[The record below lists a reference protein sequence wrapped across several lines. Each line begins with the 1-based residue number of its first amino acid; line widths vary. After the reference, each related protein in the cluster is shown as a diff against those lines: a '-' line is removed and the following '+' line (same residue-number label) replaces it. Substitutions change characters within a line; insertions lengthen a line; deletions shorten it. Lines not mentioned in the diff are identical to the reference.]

1 MIADAVRT
9 LRTPLL
15 AVHGEPGIGKTRL
28 LQELTALAAD
38 QGHRV
43 RTRRGAD
50 AFEEDF
56 GVFVEPTVVVLDDLQ
71 WGPAHRIAEL
81 LRRPPRG
88 PVLVALG
95 FRGLPPAIMAAL
107 EAAERHG
114 ELIDLPLGP
123 LAPEDVAA
131 DPELYRLSG
140 GNPFYLHALAGEN
153 TNAIAAAVGLEL
165 EALSEPARRLAFG
178 AAVAGDPAELD
189 VAVAAAGLSEAEAL
203 DALDEVVAAG
213 LLHADEPRH
222 YRFRRPIVRRAV
234 YGTAGEGWR
243 LAAHE
248 RAANVLTDPAGKARH
263 LEHCARRGDQQA
275 VATLAEAAA
284 GAAPATAARWYAAAL
299 RLDPADRLSV
309 LVPLAHS
316 LAATGHDAKA
326 LAVLTEA
333 LTLDPANPE
342 LAAAA
347 ATCEHLLGHHAIARA
362 RLDELPPLEQAIDAL
377 FDADFETLAARAA
390 DAAGAETDPV
400 READAWALVALAQV
414 SHGSG
419 DIARIARAE
428 AEKSPRAGFY
438 LGLSDLF
445 AERDEDGIRHLRRV
459 EGRYRLPARILVA
472 QALER
477 RGRLD
482 DALATA
488 EKAVAAARRTGS
500 EPLIAWALAA
510 EAESAVATGDRE
522 RALTAGGEAAA
533 LAARLD
539 VSLITVSVQM
549 LLAMVFLKA
558 GRPERCIEQAR
569 RIGDRLEPGRAAT
582 LKSMVARAELALGRP
597 KVAARRLE
605 EAQEALRGIP
615 ARIPEANVLIARAL
629 AESDAGEAAALAQRA
644 VERAA
649 YAPLIAAEARLIQ
662 GRALARANRREQA
675 IEALTDART
684 ELGVIGAHRLRDEA
698 AQELRRLGR
707 TVAGRQRRAVGGT
720 GLDAL
725 SGREREVAEL
735 VALGHSNKD
744 IAAELFLSEKT
755 VEGHLRNVFGKL
767 GVSSRA
773 AVAAAIARNAPVQA
787 P

>member
-1 MIADAVRT
+1 VIADAVRT
-9 LRTPLL
+9 LRTPLV

-28 LQELTALAAD
+28 LQELIELASKH
-38 QGHRV
+38 GHCV
-43 RTRRGAD
+43 LTGRGAD
-50 AFEEDF
+50 AFAEEF
-56 GVFVEPTVVVLDDLQ
+56 TQFVHPTVVVLDDLQ
-71 WGPAHRIAEL
+71 WAPTDRLAEL

-95 FRGLPPAIMAAL
+95 FRTLRPAILAAL
-107 EAAERHG
+107 EAAHRHG

-123 LAPEDVAA
+123 LEPDVLTD
-131 DPELYRLSG
+131 DPELQRLSG
-140 GNPFYLHALAGEN
+140 GNPFYLRALASGN
-153 TNAIAAAVGLEL
+153 PKAIAAAVGQEL
-165 EALSEPARRLAFG
+165 EALSEPARRLACG
-178 AAVAGDPAELD
+178 AAVAGDPADLD
-189 VAVAAAGLSEAEAL
+189 VAIAAAGLPDAL
-203 DALDEVVAAG
+203 EALDEVVASG
-213 LLHADEPRH
+213 LLEPGEPRQYH
-222 YRFRRPIVRRAV
+222 FRRPIVRRAV
-234 YGTAGEGWR
+234 YGAAGEGWR

-248 RAANVLTDPAGKARH
+248 RAAAMLTGPARAHH
-263 LEHCARRGDQQA
+263 LEHCAKKGDQDA
-275 VATLAEAAA
+275 VAALVEAAS
-284 GAAPATAARWYAAAL
+284 AAPPATAARWYAAAL
-299 RLDPADRLSV
+299 RLEPADRLGV
-309 LVPLAHS
+309 LVGLAHS

-342 LAAAA
+342 LVAAA
-347 ATCEHLLGHHAIARA
+347 ATCEHLLGRHATARA
-362 RLDELPPLEQAIDAL
+362 RLGDLPPLEQAIDAL
-377 FDADFETLAARAA
+377 FDADFATLAARAA

-414 SHGSG
+414 SHGAS
-419 DIARIARAE
+419 DIARLAREE

-438 LGLSDLF
+438 LGLSALF

-459 EGRYRLPARILVA
+459 EGRYRLPARILIA

-482 DALATA
+482 EALATA
-488 EKAVAAARRTGS
+488 EDAVAAARQTRS
-500 EPLIAWALAA
+500 APLIAWALAV

-522 RALTAGGEAAA
+522 RALAAGAESAA
-533 LAARLD
+533 LAAQLD
-539 VSLITVSVQM
+539 VSLISVSVHM

-558 GRPERCIEQAR
+558 GQPERCIEQAR
-569 RIGDRLEPGRAAT
+569 RAGDRLEPGRTAT

-597 KVAARRLE
+597 KIAAQWLAA
-605 EAQEALRGIP
+605 AQEALRGIP
-615 ARIPEANVLIARAL
+615 ASIPEANVLIARAL
-629 AESDAGEAAALAQRA
+629 AASDAGEAAELAQRA

-662 GRALARANRREQA
+662 GRALARANRRAEA
-675 IEALTDART
+675 IEVLTDART

-707 TVAGRQRRAVGGT
+707 TVAGRQRRAAGGA
-720 GLDAL
+720 GVDAL
-725 SGREREVAEL
+725 SGREREIAEL

-755 VEGHLRNVFGKL
+755 VEGHLTKVFAKL

-773 AVAAAIARNAPVQA
+773 AVAAAVAASSRGVGTPAP
-787 P
+787 